1 MGKDLTIGPNLSI
14 EVNMK
19 RRDFLKYTSLF
30 TAGSLYPNV
39 FAQNTLPGIKGIQGR
54 RLILVEL
61 KGGNDGL
68 NTLVPFKNEDYKR
81 VRKNLHLGAKDVN
94 PIDKQLGLGLN
105 KNLSFLTSQ
114 FKSKDLA
121 VFHSVGYDNPNKSHF
136 RSIDIWHTAVKSNET
151 STQGWISKALESNI
165 GNNAA
170 SKGIILGDSNLGPL
184 RGTHQKILVVDNLKQ
199 MLRSQ
204 KLFNESDLDGNR
216 ALQHILSVEGQVL
229 EQLKSLDGKVDF
241 EKSKDRGL
249 KKNVN
254 TLLQL
259 VKADPKIPFY
269 KLTHGGFDTHI
280 NQKQKHANLLKTF
293 DEGMKALVDGLK
305 ELGQYENTL
314 ILTYSEFGRRPM
326 ENGSG
331 GTDHG
336 TANCHFAMG
345 GKVKGKIYHGADGKG
360 NGGKKGLGGYDLAS
374 IKSTN
379 ENLKHKMDFKSIYQT
394 VLDKWWGLT
403 DLDGPIPMKNSNG
416 VKLIDFLKV

>member
-1 MGKDLTIGPNLSI
+1 MGKDFIVRPNLST

-39 FAQNTLPGIKGIQGR
+39 FAQNTIQGINGR

-68 NTLVPFKNEDYKR
+68 NTLVPFKNKDYKR
-81 VRKNLHLGAKDVN
+81 VRKNLHLGANEVYS
-94 PIDKQLGLGLN
+94 IDKRLGLGLN

-114 FKSKDLA
+114 FKSRELA
-121 VFHSVGYDNPNKSHF
+121 VFHSVGYNNPNKSHF
-136 RSIDIWHTAVKSNET
+136 RSIDIWDTAVESNES
-151 STQGWISKALESNI
+151 STKGWISKALESNI
-165 GNNAA
+165 GEDAA
-170 SKGIILGDSNLGPL
+170 SKGIILGDNNLGPL
-184 RGTHQKILVVDNLKQ
+184 RGTSQKILVVDNLSQ

-204 KLFNESDLDGNR
+204 KLFDEHDLKGNG
-216 ALQHILSVEGQVL
+216 ALEHVISVEGQVL
-229 EQLKSLDGKVDF
+229 EQLKSLTGKVDF
-241 EKSKDRGL
+241 GNSKGKGL
-249 KKNVN
+249 IKNVN

-280 NQKQKHANLLKTF
+280 NQKQRHGNLLKAF
-293 DEGMKALVDGLK
+293 DDGMKALVNGLK
-305 ELGQYENTL
+305 ELGQYDNTL

-345 GKVKGKIYHGADGKG
+345 GKVKGKIYHGPNGRGKG
-360 NGGKKGLGGYDLAS
+360 GKNGLGGYNLAS

-379 ENLKHKMDFKSIYQT
+379 ENLTHRIDFKSIYQT
-394 VLDKWWGLT
+394 VLDKWWGLAEPNR
-403 DLDGPIPMKNSNG
+403 PIPMSSKQLNP
-416 VKLIDFLKV
+416 IDFLKV